1 MNKNRLFAFTMAEV
15 LITLSILGV
24 VIAMTLPSVV
34 GKYQK
39 IVATTQLKK
48 IYNVIYNAYLMSVET
63 NGESQG
69 WMFPMTPEGT
79 TVNKE
84 QVEFFYNLYFA
95 PFLNFKSSSYE
106 RYKVYNFN
114 GDDTKIERQQ
124 TIADN
129 GYFVRNPDGMCMILW
144 ANNQYMVFT
153 ADLNCE
159 KSPNIV
165 GKDVFD
171 VFELYWQGNK
181 TLVVPWLSGIND
193 GTITRADLI
202 ESCKSH
208 TYVSGVPSRCFALF
222 VYDGMEFKKD
232 YPWR

>member
-1 MNKNRLFAFTMAEV
+1 MAEV

-114 GDDTKIERQQ
+114 GDDTKIELQQ

-171 VFELYWQGNK
+171 IFELYWMGDK
-181 TLVVPWLSGIND
+181 TLVVPYLSSVQNR
-193 GTITRADLI
+193 TQTRADLI

-208 TYVSGVPSRCFALF
+208 SFAGGAPGTCFSLF

>member
-1 MNKNRLFAFTMAEV
+1 MKKGFTMAEV
-15 LITLSILGV
+15 LITLGILGV
-24 VIAMTLPSVV
+24 VIAMTLPALI

-63 NGESQG
+63 NGESEG
-69 WMFPMTPEGT
+69 WLYPMIKEGA

-84 QVEFFYNLYFA
+84 QVEFFYKLYFA
-95 PFLNFKSSSYE
+95 PFINFKSSSYK

-114 GDDTKIERQQ
+114 GETTNIEKQQ
-124 TIADN
+124 RIGY

-159 KSPNIV
+159 KAPNV
-165 GKDVFD
+165 AGKDVFD
-171 VFELYWQGNK
+171 ILELYWQGDK
-181 TLVVPWLSGIND
+181 TLVVPWLSYINN
-193 GTITRADLI
+193 GTRTRSDLI
-202 ESCKSH
+202 ESCKSQN
-208 TYVSGVPSRCFALF
+208 YANGVPGTCFTLF